1 MPRLFLVR
9 HGQASFGAA
18 DYDQLSDL
26 GAHQSERL
34 GAWFARA
41 GITFEAAYTG
51 TLRRHAQTFDGIA
64 RGLGGAAPVVTALP
78 GLNEYD
84 SHAVLATVLTEPL
97 PPPQDAEGV
106 REHFRWLRQGLLA
119 WADGRVQPVG
129 MPTHADFVGGVADA
143 LQRVCSAHRGD
154 VLMVSS
160 GGPIATAVAQVLAA
174 PAATAIELNLRIA
187 NSALTEFAFT
197 PKGHRLVSFNTLP
210 HLPLPEHAASIT
222 YA

>member
-26 GAHQSERL
+26 GAHQSALL

-51 TLRRHAQTFDGIA
+51 TLRRHAQTLAGIV
-64 RGLGGAAPVVTALP
+64 RGYAAAAPAPTALP

-84 SHAVLATVLTEPL
+84 SHAVLATVLSEPL
-97 PPPQDAEGV
+97 PPPRDAEGV

-119 WADGRVQPVG
+119 WADGRAQPAG
-129 MPTHADFVGGVADA
+129 MPTHADFVAGVADA
-143 LQRVCSAHRGD
+143 LQRVCAAHRGD